1 MVEGF
6 GELVLE
12 DNSNV
17 VALAQTSGRRP
28 SAADI
33 LDQASKPKETA
44 DKTDSTAGTTDK
56 ADEGD
61 KTNAGDAKPTAKDYK
76 SVVELDF
83 NSMHQNTLESPFYE
97 QIKVKGMPEGVVP
110 SYWVDDNGHYFYFK
124 AKPGEKQI
132 DKGDHWE
139 LENGTEFPKGKFY
152 FSPFAREIEIT
163 ANDGQKAIL
172 DLGKAKKA
180 ADEAYQK
187 HHGKPHGAYKTYASR
202 YAEFNRTLQGPRGR
216 NADPVGYMKGLS
228 GFASRHIDQDVDLA
242 IDMAQNSSNPYFAIW
257 ASDLLL
263 IKSMDPIINQFR
275 NGQITLMNDENF
287 VKMASPETSRRI
299 KLAIEALEKVSGD
312 SHTRLQTNRIRR
324 NEFKPED
331 LSDTNQMPLYSL
343 GYPTDNPQSYA
354 ERLAYFKFWGGS
366 KDQAAHRILQLKA
379 LDHVL
384 STKIPLLEL
393 PPANIKRK

>member
-12 DNSNV
+12 DTSNT
-17 VALAQTSGRRP
+17 VALAQTGGRRP
-28 SAADI
+28 SAADL
-33 LDQASKPKETA
+33 LDQATKPKDTP
-44 DKTDSTAGTTDK
+44 DKTESPLGTTDK
-56 ADEGD
+56 TEESD
-61 KTNAGDAKPTAKDYK
+61 KPGAGDSKITTKDFK

-83 NSMHQNTLESPFYE
+83 DNIHNNNLKSPFYE

-124 AKPGEKQI
+124 AEPGEKQF

-139 LENGTEFPKGKFY
+139 LEDGTEFPKGKFY
-152 FSPFAREIEIT
+152 FSPFARQIEIT
-163 ANDGQKAIL
+163 ADDGKKAIL

-187 HHGKPHGAYKTYASR
+187 HHGEPHGAYKTYASR
-202 YAEFNRTLQGPRGR
+202 YEEFNRTLQGPRGR
-216 NADPVGYMKGLS
+216 NADPISYMKGLS
-228 GFASRHIDQDVDLA
+228 GFASKHINKDVDLA
-242 IDMAQNSSNPYFAIW
+242 IDMAQNSSNPYFSIW

-263 IKSMDPIINQFR
+263 IQSMDPIIEPFR
-275 NGQITLMNDENF
+275 NGQITLMNDRNF
-287 VKMASPETSRRI
+287 VHMASPETRRRI
-299 KLAIEALEKVSGD
+299 QLAIKALEKVTGD
-312 SHTRLQTNRIRR
+312 SHTRLQRNRIRS

-331 LSDTNQMPLYSL
+331 LSDTNHMPLYSL
-343 GYPTDNPQSYA
+343 GYPTDNPQSYG

-366 KDQAAHRILQLKA
+366 KDQASHRILQLKA
-379 LDHVL
+379 LDRVL
-384 STKIPLLEL
+384 SILNYVEL